1 MCTVV
6 RQVQYWQPLS
16 IVSVQSFYEVSQCSN
31 YGPYF
36 QSVSTL
42 SKCTQYVHSVYA
54 NGNRSIHCKRERFRV
69 QSPAAPSLFY
79 LNGGWVAPWSRVLFP
94 DQKYICTTGRFCPF
108 SHRAIACHSIQL
120 LLATNFI
127 QPARDGPIHTDNDFC
142 IWMPYWYRLYQ
153 LLVYIPTT
161 YSHNVLNCTS
171 DSLVHKSANPLLDLV
186 CI

>member
-6 RQVQYWQPLS
+6 RQVQYGQSLS
-16 IVSVQSFYEVSQCSN
+16 IVSVKSFYEASQCSN

-54 NGNRSIHCKRERFRV
+54 NGNRSIHCKRERLRV

-94 DQKYICTTGRFCPF
+94 DHKYICTIGKFCPF
-108 SHRAIACHSIQL
+108 SHRAIACHSMQL

-127 QPARDGPIHTDNDFC
+127 QPIGMDRFIPIPIFVFECHTNNDYTN
-142 IWMPYWYRLYQ
+142 YWSIFLQ
-153 LLVYIPTT
+153 PTHT
-161 YSHNVLNCTS
+161 MYLI
-171 DSLVHKSANPLLDLV
+171 VHL
-186 CI
+186 IH